1 MNMIPQNYPSL
12 QSMTVTHESI
22 FAEFISNL
30 VANCPSL
37 ETFKSSS
44 CAKLT
49 DESLNKLAQLKDLKI
64 LTLGNA
70 DALSDECLFVI
81 LKNCK
86 KLIYLSLPMA
96 QTTFKLVEGM
106 FFTSIRSLDLTLCDS
121 VDDTSVEKVT
131 ASIPYLKDL
140 CLSNCGRI
148 TNKSLQ
154 IITCQCKYLENLN
167 ISYSGIKKYSEEMQV
182 LLMEIGC
189 SLHSIDFSGI
199 TNIRTAVFGQYCSYL
214 EYLFLNHCPYMAT
227 EWIPYEIVLDVI
239 ERNSQHNDMF
249 LSGTIHQL
257 GKKDQYSLLELCPL
271 MKTLQ
276 LDFRKK
282 GSDFLEYDLESV
294 LHGGCNLEML
304 SLIELP
310 NFTDQ
315 DIKKMN
321 SYMDT
326 RKIKH
331 LNVSGNSLVTMNG
344 IWCAIEQ
351 MDNLHIIEIRDCDVI
366 KNEFDQLRHR
376 VLRNGYDLEVVGH
389 R

>member
-1 MNMIPQNYPSL
+1 MIPQSYPSL
-12 QSMTVTHESI
+12 RSMSITHESI
-22 FAEFISNL
+22 FAEFISSL
-30 VANCPSL
+30 VANCPAL

-49 DESLNKLAQLKDLKI
+49 DKSLEMLSQLKELKI

-70 DALSDECLFVI
+70 DALSDESLFVI

-96 QTTFKLVEGM
+96 QTTFKLMEGM
-106 FFTSIRSLDLTLCDS
+106 TYSSLQSLDLTLCDS
-121 VDDTSVEKVT
+121 VDDISVERIT
-131 ASIPYLKDL
+131 TSFPYLKDL

-154 IITCQCKYLENLN
+154 IITWQCSYLENLN
-167 ISYSGIKKYSEEMQV
+167 ISYSGIKKYSEEMET
-182 LLMEIGC
+182 LLIEIGC
-189 SLHSIDFSGI
+189 TLHSVDFSGI
-199 TNIRTAVFGQYCSYL
+199 KNIRTAIFGQYCSYL
-214 EYLFLNHCPYMAT
+214 ENLFLNHCPYMAT
-227 EWIPYEIVLDVI
+227 EWIPYEKVVDLI

-249 LSGTIHQL
+249 LSGTIHKL

-271 MKTLQ
+271 LKKIQ

-282 GSDFLEYDLESV
+282 RSEFLEHDLESV
-294 LHGGCNLEML
+294 LRGGCSLEML
-304 SLIELP
+304 SLVELP

-315 DIKKMN
+315 DIKRMN

-326 RKIKH
+326 RNLKH
-331 LNVSGNSLVTMNG
+331 LNLSGNSMVTMDG
-344 IWCAIEQ
+344 IWFAIEH
-351 MDNLHIIEIRDCDVI
+351 MANLHIIEIRDCDII
-366 KNEFDQLRHR
+366 KNEFDLLKHR